1 MGLIARPATPG
12 LWFDCSSRLSALTA
26 ASMKARGYVGVFRYL
41 PLPPPN
47 SPIPDINAVEVAA
60 ITQAGL
66 ELSLV
71 QHVRLP
77 GWDPARQSGTV
88 DGGIAAHYATTAGVA
103 LRKHLLLDIEGVK
116 LGATAAQLKIF
127 IEAWAAEVIAHGY
140 KAGVYVGYQ
149 IPMSPLDL
157 YDLHGINCYWSD
169 FGHRVVATR
178 GCAII
183 QKNPDILV
191 GGIKIDED
199 SVAPDLL
206 GGLPWVTALDLPA
219 ATPNA

>member
-26 ASMKARGYVGVFRYL
+26 SAMKARGYVGCFRYL

-47 SPIPDINAVEVAA
+47 SPIPDINAGEVAD
-60 ITQAGL
+60 ITNAGL

-77 GWDPARQSGTV
+77 GWDPARQSGTI
-88 DGGIAAHYATTAGVA
+88 DGGIAAFYATTAKVA
-103 LRKHLLLDIEGVK
+103 LGKHLMLDIEGVK
-116 LGATAAQLKIF
+116 LGATAAQLKIY

-140 KAGVYVGYQ
+140 KAGLYVGYQ
-149 IPMSPLDL
+149 IPMSPTDL
-157 YDLHGINCYWSD
+157 WLLHGIDCYWSD
-169 FGHRVVATR
+169 FGHRSVATR
-178 GCAII
+178 GCAVI
-183 QKNPDILV
+183 QRNPDILV

-199 SVAPDLL
+199 EVKADLL
-206 GGLPWVTALDLPA
+206 GGLPWVTALGSTPPA
-219 ATPNA
+219 VA